1 MSRFV
6 DALLATATQSSRGMV
21 TGEPKELRWRS
32 WAEIHRQA
40 RQVAVALIAEGVA
53 PGTAVAVLATEPV
66 LIAPTVQG
74 VWLAGGSV
82 TMLHQP
88 TPRTDLAEWSRD
100 TVRVLEMIGSPLVL
114 LSPSFTRVAAVLA
127 EQGIAHRLLTDLVE
141 PEGSGVNGTALS
153 GRAPAPMPPQTR
165 KAAPVPG
172 GAALPFPVGEDATA
186 LLQLTSGSTGAPRA
200 VRITHGNLISNI
212 TAMAERMGCR
222 PEEDVLASWL
232 PLFHDMGMIGFLA
245 LPMALGAELVKITPL
260 DFLSAPLLW
269 PALISTYGVSVTSA
283 PNFAYAL
290 VARFMA
296 KVDNPGTFDLST
308 LRVAVNGAEPIDAGA
323 VRAFTSAGARFGMPR
338 TCVVPAYGLAEATL
352 TVSAAPLATDLAV
365 DVVDT
370 GRLTTDGLA
379 VPAEPG
385 AVSSIFCR
393 LGTPLPGLEVSVVTA
408 DGAPLGDREVGH
420 LRVRGT
426 SVTPGYLTESG
437 PVSAQDELGWVNT
450 GDLGYLADGDVVVC
464 GRVKDV
470 IIMGGRNIYPTDI
483 ERAAA
488 SVDGVRVGHA
498 AAIRMNAGTLRE
510 RFAVAVESPRINDAQ
525 AVALLRKE
533 ITARVV
539 DLVGVRPAAVHVL
552 KPGTLPKTTS
562 GKLRRAAAAEQIT
575 AL

>member
-1 MSRFV
+1 
-6 DALLATATQSSRGMV
+6 MV
-21 TGEPKELRWRS
+21 TGEPKEPRRQS

-40 RQVAVALIAEGVA
+40 RRVAVALIAEGVG
-53 PGTAVAVLATEPV
+53 PGTAVAVLAAEPV
-66 LIAPTVQG
+66 LIAPAVQA

-100 TVRVLEMIGSPLVL
+100 TVRALEMIGSGLVL
-114 LSPSFTRVAAVLA
+114 LGPSFTRVVAVLSD
-127 EQGIAHRLLTDLVE
+127 QGIAHRLLTDLVE
-141 PEGSGVNGTALS
+141 PDGSGFTGTALS
-153 GRAPAPMPPQTR
+153 GRGPAAVPSSAGE
-165 KAAPVPG
+165 AAPVPG
-172 GAALPFPVGEDATA
+172 GVALPFPAGEDTTA

-200 VRITHGNLISNI
+200 VQITHGNLISNI
-212 TAMAERMGCR
+212 TAMAERMGYY

-245 LPMALGAELVKITPL
+245 LPMALGIELVKVTPR

-269 PALISTYGVSVTSA
+269 PALISTYGVTGTAA

-290 VARFMA
+290 VARFMD
-296 KVDNPGTFDLST
+296 KVVNPGTFDLST
-308 LRVAVNGAEPIDAGA
+308 LRVAVSGGEPIDAEA
-323 VRAFTSAGARFGMPR
+323 IRAFTSAGARFGMPR
-338 TCVVPAYGLAEATL
+338 ECIVPAYGLAEATL
-352 TVSAAPLATDLAV
+352 TVSATPLATDLAV
-365 DVVDT
+365 DVVDA
-370 GRLTTDGLA
+370 GRLTTDGVA
-379 VPAEPG
+379 VPAEPE
-385 AVSSIFCR
+385 AVSSTFCR

-426 SVTPGYLTESG
+426 SVTPGYLAESG
-437 PVSAQDELGWVNT
+437 PVSAQDEHGWLNT

-464 GRVKDV
+464 GRAKDV

-483 ERAAA
+483 ERAAT
-488 SVDGVRVGHA
+488 SVDGVRAGHA
-498 AAIRMNAGTLRE
+498 AAIRLNPGTRRE
-510 RFAVAVESPRINDAQ
+510 RFAVAVESPRVGDAEK
-525 AVALLRKE
+525 VALLRKE

-552 KPGTLPKTTS
+552 KPGSLPKTTS